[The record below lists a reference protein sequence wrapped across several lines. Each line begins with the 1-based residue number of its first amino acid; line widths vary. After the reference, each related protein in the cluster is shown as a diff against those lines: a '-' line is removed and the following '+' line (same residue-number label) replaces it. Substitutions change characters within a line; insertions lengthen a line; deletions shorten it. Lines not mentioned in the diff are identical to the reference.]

1 MEGSK
6 PAPRCVRNIS
16 IIENGV
22 VRHPMARSRDDVILA
37 HTHIS
42 NVEFRRRIV
51 GQHGRAPSSLRPR
64 RLSCAMRAARDVR
77 VAVAVA
83 MPGSGCAPNV
93 GLRSCPS
100 LECVSNAD
108 PGARRRF
115 CLHRGIGGP
124 VGFDRTVEH
133 LHFSPICVSQSRS
146 VKRPDTGQV
155 SASHSRPEHF
165 FGHASA
171 NGESASALTVG
182 VTQPQ

>member
-6 PAPRCVRNIS
+6 PAPRCVRKIS

-51 GQHGRAPSSLRPR
+51 GQHGRSPSSLRPR

-77 VAVAVA
+77 VAVA

-93 GLRSCPS
+93 GLRSCARAW
-100 LECVSNAD
+100 NASAT
-108 PGARRRF
+108 PT
-115 CLHRGIGGP
+115 P
-124 VGFDRTVEH
+124 VPEEDFAFTVE
-133 LHFSPICVSQSRS
+133 LEVRSGSIARWNICTFRQFVFPSRA
-146 VKRPDTGQV
+146 P
-155 SASHSRPEHF
+155 
-165 FGHASA
+165 
-171 NGESASALTVG
+171 
-182 VTQPQ
+182 